1 MWIGQASGLTIATLE
16 MFGHIRALPI
26 MNSNSLL
33 QQLQQ
38 IDARKAEWD
47 RLQPVAADRL
57 QKINRKIRLEWNYNS
72 NAIEG
77 NRINLGETRALI
89 TQNITPAGKSFEE
102 VRDIQ
107 GHDRAIT
114 LVYDWIARKQR
125 LSEIAIRDLHSVLL
139 VEEHEVEAQTESGAK
154 TRKLV
159 RLGRYKEE
167 QNFVAV
173 GGRRVLYTLPQDV
186 TAEMD
191 KLLTWYRDETSRG
204 THPVI
209 ITSVF
214 HHRFTRIHP
223 FDDGNGRLGRL
234 LLNFI
239 LMEQNYVPL
248 ILPVSEREAYI
259 AALRAGDANEDALTQ
274 LTLFIAGAELAAL
287 ELHCRGARGENVDEI
302 TDLDKEVLMLKQ
314 QFNLEDEPLVKTR
327 ETLTDCLHH
336 SVFPLLNRTVQKLS
350 EFDEFFREAQIS
362 VNVDN
367 AGGQK
372 TPDEIV
378 HTIELMLHEK
388 QTINRIELTFDWR
401 NFKKGGLNI
410 FDHQVG
416 LSFFFQDLKWMVS
429 SPRIERLYQQQLSE
443 DDIRKIVDTLRRDV
457 LNAIQQQAPKR

>member
-1 MWIGQASGLTIATLE
+1 
-16 MFGHIRALPI
+16 
-26 MNSNSLL
+26 MNSYSLS
-33 QQLQQ
+33 QQLQAELE
-38 IDARKAEWD
+38 ARKAEWD
-47 RLQPVAADRL
+47 RLQPVATERM

-72 NAIEG
+72 NAMEG
-77 NRINLGETRALI
+77 NRINLCETRALI

-173 GGRRVLYTLPQDV
+173 GGKRVLYTLPQDV

-191 KLLTWYRDETSRG
+191 KLLTWYRYESSKG

-239 LMEQNYVPL
+239 LMEQGYAPL
-248 ILPVSEREAYI
+248 ILTVSEREAYI

-274 LTLFIAGAELAAL
+274 LTIFIASAELAAL
-287 ELHCRGARGENVDEI
+287 DLHCRGARGENVEEI

-314 QFNLEDEPLVKTR
+314 QFKQGEEPLAKTR
-327 ETLTDCLHH
+327 DSLTDCLHR
-336 SVFPLLNRTVQKLS
+336 SVFPLINRAVQKLS
-350 EFDEFFREAQIS
+350 EFDELFSATEIS
-362 VNVDN
+362 VVADN
-367 AGGQK
+367 AGGQRE
-372 TPDEIV
+372 PNEVIP
-378 HTIELMLHEK
+378 TIERVLHEK
-388 QTINRIELTFDWR
+388 QTIGKIQLTFIWR
-401 NFKKGGLNI
+401 NFKRGGLTI
-410 FDHQVG
+410 FDHQLG
-416 LSFFFQDLKWMVS
+416 LNFSFQELKWIVTS
-429 SPRIERLYQQQLSE
+429 SRMERLYQQQLSE
-443 DDIRKIVDTLRRDV
+443 DDIRKIVDALRRDV
-457 LNAIQQQAPKR
+457 LTAIQQQVPQR